1 MIKFKV
7 VKKIDVA
14 LAVITIATFIAIIGF
29 MSYSDLNPNNEVIRR
44 VKAHIITSEYYID
57 ASARPEV
64 VPDDSR
70 PITIFTGK
78 IYKARSGKH
87 VFKHQGIQPTTFAQR
102 QVNLMF
108 RITDMPQNYK
118 PIIKLIEKQM
128 DLWRRQGNDIIALFI
143 DYRPKNPDFVTY
155 EKFLTTLRGTPK
167 TGEYHVA
174 PSVDMSWIS
183 NKSKVGYLK
192 LKDPAS
198 AFLVFGKYK
207 GFVQQAKKLKNI
219 GYAFRIK
226 LPANYE
232 INAKAER
239 LLLDNKDFGSAM
251 KTLNEDSVL
260 PEEKSVIKLWPSLFS
275 SK

>member
-1 MIKFKV
+1 MIKFKA
-7 VKKIDVA
+7 VKKIDAA
-14 LAVITIATFIAIIGF
+14 LAVITIAAFIAIVWF
-29 MSYSDLNPNNEVIRR
+29 MSYGDLNSDHTTTQQARTR
-44 VKAHIITSEYYID
+44 IITSEYYID
-57 ASARPEV
+57 TSARPEI

-108 RITDMPQNYK
+108 RITDIPTNYK
-118 PIIKLIEKQM
+118 PIIKLIEKQK
-128 DLWRRQGNDIIALFI
+128 DLWTRQGNDIIALFV
-143 DYRPKNPDFVTY
+143 DYRPKNPNFATY

-167 TGEYHVA
+167 TGEYHVI

-183 NKSKVGYLK
+183 NKSKADYIK

-198 AFLVFGKYK
+198 AFLVLGKYK
-207 GFVQQAKKLKNI
+207 SFAQQAKKLKNI

-232 INAKAER
+232 PNTKAER
-239 LLLDNKDFGSAM
+239 LLLDNKYFGSAM